1 MKTII
6 AKEFADQPQFAPVK
20 DILQACVHC
29 GFCTA
34 TCPTYLLLGDERD
47 SPRGRIYMMK
57 AMFEGEQVTQETRH
71 HLDRCLTCRSCETTC
86 PSGVEYGHLVDLGR
100 VVVEQKAPRPMH
112 QKLVRWGLRQILPYR
127 SRFGPLLKLG
137 QLVRPML
144 PAVIKQHVPL
154 AVPQLVAPQSNH
166 KRVMLSLPGCAQ
178 ASAAPNTDIAA
189 AQVLDQ
195 LGITLKVL
203 HQSGCC
209 GAVNHHLNAHEKALD
224 QARHN
229 IDLVWPELQ
238 AGAEAVV
245 VTASGCGAALQEYGY
260 MLRHDLT
267 YVDKAKQVSKA
278 AKDIV
283 EILGQEDLAPI
294 KAKLNNT
301 QVADKG
307 LGQGLGTG
315 LGKVA
320 VHCPCTQQ
328 HAMQLPFKVKAL
340 LDHLGLDTA
349 ATKNDHLCCG
359 SAGTYSLLQPDL
371 SHQLRS
377 QKIKDLTI
385 DSPQLIVTAN
395 IGCQLH
401 LGGAG
406 NLPIKHWLELLAE

>member
-20 DILQACVHC
+20 GILQACVHC

-57 AMFEGEQVTQETRH
+57 AMFEGAPVTQETRH

-100 VVVEQKAPRPMH
+100 LVVEQKAPRPVA
-112 QKLVRWGLRQILPYR
+112 QQLVRWGLQQVLPYR

-137 QLVRPML
+137 QAFRPVL
-144 PAVIKQHVPL
+144 PQVLKQHIPL
-154 AVPQLVAPQSNH
+154 PSAKLMAPKSQH

-195 LGITLKVL
+195 LKITLKVL
-203 HQSGCC
+203 HKSGCC

-238 AGAEAVV
+238 AGAEALVI
-245 VTASGCGAALQEYGY
+245 TASGCGAALQEYGY
-260 MLRHDLT
+260 MLRDDLA
-267 YVDKAKQVSKA
+267 YADKAKQVSEA

-283 EILGQEDLAPI
+283 EILGQENLSSV
-294 KAKLNNT
+294 KAKLT
-301 QVADKG
+301 KAKAKSI
-307 LGQGLGTG
+307 
-315 LGKVA
+315 GKVA

-328 HAMQLPFKVKAL
+328 HAMQLPYKVKAL
-340 LDHLGLDTA
+340 LDELGLDTA
-349 ATKNDHLCCG
+349 ATENDHLCCG

-371 SHQLRS
+371 SHQLRN
-377 QKIKDLTI
+377 QKLKDLSV
-385 DSPQLIVTAN
+385 DKPQLIVTAN

-401 LGGAG
+401 LAGAG
-406 NLPIKHWLELLAE
+406 DVPVKHWLELLAN

>member
-57 AMFEGEQVTQETRH
+57 AMFEGAPVTQETRH

-100 VVVEQKAPRPMH
+100 VVVEQKAPRPMT
-112 QKLVRWGLRQILPYR
+112 QKLVRWGLRQVLPYR

-137 QLVRPML
+137 QLSRPLL
-144 PAVIKQHVPL
+144 PQILKQHIPL
-154 AVPQLVAPQSNH
+154 STVKLMAPKSQH
-166 KRVMLSLPGCAQ
+166 KRMMLSLPGCAQ

-195 LGITLKVL
+195 LKITLKVL

-245 VTASGCGAALQEYGY
+245 ATASGCGAALQEYGY
-260 MLRHDLT
+260 MLRHDAA
-267 YVDKAKQVSKA
+267 YADKAKQVSAA

-283 EILGQEDLAPI
+283 EILGQENLSAI
-294 KAKLNNT
+294 KAKLTKAKTN
-301 QVADKG
+301 G
-307 LGQGLGTG
+307 I
-315 LGKVA
+315 GKVA

-328 HAMQLPFKVKAL
+328 HAMQLPYKVKAL
-340 LDHLGLDTA
+340 LDELGLDTA
-349 ATKNDHLCCG
+349 ATENDHLCCG

-377 QKIKDLTI
+377 QKLKDLSV
-385 DSPQLIVTAN
+385 DKPQLIVTAN

-401 LGGAG
+401 LGGAAEV
-406 NLPIKHWLELLAE
+406 PVKHWLELLAE

>member
-57 AMFEGEQVTQETRH
+57 AMFEGAPVTQETRH

-100 VVVEQKAPRPMH
+100 VVVEQKAPRPMT
-112 QKLVRWGLRQILPYR
+112 QKLVRWGLRQVLPYR

-137 QLVRPML
+137 QLSRPLL
-144 PAVIKQHVPL
+144 PQILKQHIPL
-154 AVPQLVAPQSNH
+154 STVKLMAPKSQH
-166 KRVMLSLPGCAQ
+166 KRMMLSLPGCAQ

-195 LGITLKVL
+195 LKITLKVL

-238 AGAEAVV
+238 AGAEALV

-260 MLRHDLT
+260 MLRHDAA
-267 YVDKAKQVSKA
+267 YADKAKQVSAA

-283 EILGQEDLAPI
+283 EILGQENLSAI
-294 KAKLNNT
+294 KAKLTKAKTN
-301 QVADKG
+301 G
-307 LGQGLGTG
+307 I
-315 LGKVA
+315 GKVA

-328 HAMQLPFKVKAL
+328 HAMQLPYKVKAL
-340 LDHLGLDTA
+340 LDELGLDTA
-349 ATKNDHLCCG
+349 ATENDHLCCG

-377 QKIKDLTI
+377 QKLRDLSV
-385 DSPQLIVTAN
+385 DKPQLIVTAN

-401 LGGAG
+401 LGGAAEV
-406 NLPIKHWLELLAE
+406 PVKHWLELLAE

>member
-57 AMFEGEQVTQETRH
+57 AMFEGAPVTQETRH

-100 VVVEQKAPRPMH
+100 VVVEQKAPRPMA
-112 QKLVRWGLRQILPYR
+112 QKLVRWGLRQVLPYR

-137 QLVRPML
+137 QLSRPLL
-144 PAVIKQHVPL
+144 PQILKQHIPL
-154 AVPQLVAPQSNH
+154 STAKLTAPKSQH
-166 KRVMLSLPGCAQ
+166 QRMMLSLPGCAQ

-195 LGITLKVL
+195 LKITLKVL

-245 VTASGCGAALQEYGY
+245 ATASGCGAALQEYGY
-260 MLRHDLT
+260 MLRHDAA
-267 YVDKAKQVSKA
+267 YADKAKQVSAA

-283 EILGQEDLAPI
+283 EILGQENLSAI
-294 KAKLNNT
+294 KAKLTKAKTN
-301 QVADKG
+301 G
-307 LGQGLGTG
+307 I
-315 LGKVA
+315 GKVA

-328 HAMQLPFKVKAL
+328 HAMQLPYKVKAL
-340 LDHLGLDTA
+340 LDELGLDTA
-349 ATKNDHLCCG
+349 ATENDHLCCG

-377 QKIKDLTI
+377 QKLKDLSV
-385 DSPQLIVTAN
+385 DKPQLIVTAN

-401 LGGAG
+401 LGGAAEV
-406 NLPIKHWLELLAE
+406 PVKHWLELLAE

>member
-57 AMFEGEQVTQETRH
+57 AMFEGAQVTQETRH

-100 VVVEQKAPRPMH
+100 VVVEQKAPRPMT
-112 QKLVRWGLRQILPYR
+112 QKLVRWGLRQVLPYR

-137 QLVRPML
+137 QLSRPLL
-144 PAVIKQHVPL
+144 PQILKQHIPL
-154 AVPQLVAPQSNH
+154 STAKLTAPKSQH
-166 KRVMLSLPGCAQ
+166 QRMMLSLPGCAQ

-195 LGITLKVL
+195 LKISLKVL

-245 VTASGCGAALQEYGY
+245 ITASGCGAALQEYGY
-260 MLRHDLT
+260 MLRHDVA
-267 YVDKAKQVSKA
+267 YADKAKQVSAA

-283 EILGQEDLAPI
+283 EILGQENLSAI
-294 KAKLNNT
+294 KAKLT
-301 QVADKG
+301 KAKTKDI
-307 LGQGLGTG
+307 
-315 LGKVA
+315 GKVA

-328 HAMQLPFKVKAL
+328 HAMQLPYKVKAL
-340 LDHLGLDTA
+340 LDELGLDTA
-349 ATKNDHLCCG
+349 ATDNDHLCCG

-377 QKIKDLTI
+377 QKLKDLSV
-385 DSPQLIVTAN
+385 DKPQLIVTAN

-401 LGGAG
+401 LGGAAEV
-406 NLPIKHWLELLAE
+406 PVKHWLELLAE

>member
-57 AMFEGEQVTQETRH
+57 AMFEGAPVTQETRH

-100 VVVEQKAPRPMH
+100 VVVEQKAPRPMT
-112 QKLVRWGLRQILPYR
+112 QKLVRWGLRQVLPYR

-137 QLVRPML
+137 QLSRPLL
-144 PAVIKQHVPL
+144 PQILKQHIPL
-154 AVPQLVAPQSNH
+154 STVKLMAPKSQH
-166 KRVMLSLPGCAQ
+166 KRMMLSLPGCAQ

-195 LGITLKVL
+195 LKITLKVL

-260 MLRHDLT
+260 MLRHDAA
-267 YVDKAKQVSKA
+267 YADKAKQVSAA

-283 EILGQEDLAPI
+283 EILGQENLSDI
-294 KAKLNNT
+294 KAKLTKAKTN
-301 QVADKG
+301 G
-307 LGQGLGTG
+307 I
-315 LGKVA
+315 GKVA

-328 HAMQLPFKVKAL
+328 HAMQLPYKVKAL
-340 LDHLGLDTA
+340 LDELGLDTA
-349 ATKNDHLCCG
+349 ATENDHLCCG

-377 QKIKDLTI
+377 QKLRDLSV
-385 DSPQLIVTAN
+385 DKPQLIVTAN

-401 LGGAG
+401 LGGAAEV
-406 NLPIKHWLELLAE
+406 PVKHWLELLAE

>member
-6 AKEFADQPQFAPVK
+6 AKEFADQPKFNPVK
-20 DILQACVHC
+20 DILQSCVHC

-57 AMFEGEQVTQETRH
+57 AMFEGEPVTQETRH

-86 PSGVEYGHLVDLGR
+86 PSGVEYGRLVDLGR
-100 VVVEQKAPRPMH
+100 VVAEQKAPRPLA
-112 QKLVRWGLRQILPYR
+112 QNIVRWGLRQVLPYR
-127 SRFGPLLKLG
+127 SRFGLLFKLG
-137 QLVRPML
+137 QLVRPVL
-144 PAVIKQHVPL
+144 PKVLKQHIPSPTPKL
-154 AVPQLVAPQSNH
+154 IAPKIIH

-189 AQVLDQ
+189 AQVLGH
-195 LGITLKVL
+195 LSITLKVL
-203 HQSGCC
+203 HKSGCC
-209 GAVNHHLNAHEKALD
+209 GAVNHHLSAHEKALE

-245 VTASGCGAALQEYGY
+245 ITASGCGATLQEYGHL
-260 MLRHDLT
+260 LRYDMA
-267 YVDKAKQVSKA
+267 YADKAQQVSKV

-283 EILGQEDLAPI
+283 EILAQENLAPI
-294 KAKLNNT
+294 KKMLNKARFNK
-301 QVADKG
+301 QLLNKKAASIEKI
-307 LGQGLGTG
+307 
-315 LGKVA
+315 A

-328 HAMQLPFKVKAL
+328 HAMQLPGKVKTL
-340 LDHLGLDTA
+340 LDDLGFDTA
-349 ATKNDHLCCG
+349 TTKNDHLCCG
-359 SAGTYSLLQPDL
+359 SAGTYSLLQPQL
-371 SHQLRS
+371 SHQLRT
-377 QKIKDLTI
+377 QKLNDLTI
-385 DSPQLIVTAN
+385 EKPQLIVTAN

-406 NLPIKHWLELLAE
+406 SVPVKHWLELLVDS